1 MTTPPDTGPIDL
13 GLPGAEAMARRLAA
27 LARRLAETRGG
38 AAIEIAATPKDEVWR
53 DGRITLCRYRPV
65 VSRPRLGPLM
75 ILHGLVGR
83 HSMTDL
89 EPGRS
94 LVERL
99 IVAGV
104 DLWVLDWGNPTR
116 ADRFKDFTDYAEHHL
131 GDALAALREAS
142 GASKAALLGICEGG
156 VFAAIHA
163 ARHPDRLLGVCLAVT
178 PIDFHA
184 DTQDPDP
191 RRGLLNVWVRSL
203 PPGLI
208 RDLVDERGNLSGQLT
223 GALFQQLAPA
233 RTLAKYTSDLVE
245 LADDPAG
252 LDTFLR
258 MEKWLADRP
267 DHPGAA
273 AKEWLIGLYHEN
285 RLAEGRFEIAGEPV
299 DLSAIACPVLNI
311 YAAEDHIIPPPC
323 SRALGPI
330 LAGRDYEEL
339 EVPTGHVGVFV
350 SRRAQRLV
358 APAITR
364 WLERIGAPRRA
375 SGKASPR
382 KSGKAPV
389 KASGKATRKASRKT
403 SGAASG
409 KAGRPRPKGA

>member
-1 MTTPPDTGPIDL
+1 MNEQPGPGDT
-13 GLPGAEAMARRLAA
+13 AERLAK
-27 LARRLAETRGG
+27 LGRRLAESGG
-38 AAIEIAATPKDEVWR
+38 DAIRIAVTPKDEIWR
-53 DGRITLCRYRPV
+53 DGQVSLHRYRPAV
-65 VSRPRLGPLM
+65 PQPRLGPLL

-83 HSMTDL
+83 HTMTDL

-94 LVERL
+94 LVGRL
-99 IVAGV
+99 LEAGV
-104 DLWVLDWGNPTR
+104 DLFVLDWGNPTR
-116 ADRFKDFTDYAEHHL
+116 ADRFKDFTDYAEYHL
-131 GDALAALREAS
+131 GDALAALCAAS
-142 GASKAALLGICEGG
+142 GAPGAALFGICEGG

-163 ARHPDRLLGVCLAVT
+163 ARHPRRVRGLALAVT

-184 DTQDPDP
+184 DMHDPDP

-203 PPGLI
+203 PPALI

-233 RTLAKYTSDLVE
+233 RTLAKYTADLAE
-245 LADDPAG
+245 LATDPAA
-252 LDTFLR
+252 LETFLR

-273 AKEWLIGLYHEN
+273 AKEWLIDLYHEN
-285 RLAEGRFEIAGEPV
+285 RLALGSFRVAGAPV
-299 DLSAIACPVLNI
+299 DLAAIACPVLNI

-323 SRALGPI
+323 SRALGRI
-330 LAGRDYEEL
+330 VGGRDYEEL

-364 WLERIGAPRRA
+364 WLTRIGRAGKRRAAARPRRA
-375 SGKASPR
+375 GDQKSSSARR
-382 KSGKAPV
+382 K
-389 KASGKATRKASRKT
+389 R
-403 SGAASG
+403 
-409 KAGRPRPKGA
+409 